1 MKGQGS
7 LHRVQWNG

>member
-7 LHRVQWNG
+7 RISWTKS